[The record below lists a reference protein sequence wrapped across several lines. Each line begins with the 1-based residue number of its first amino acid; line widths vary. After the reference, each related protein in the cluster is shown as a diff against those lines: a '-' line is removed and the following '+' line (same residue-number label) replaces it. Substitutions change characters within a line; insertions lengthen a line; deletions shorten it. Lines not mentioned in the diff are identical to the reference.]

1 LLNDPIFYNHNKSG
15 CAECGGQGY
24 SGRVGI
30 YEVLYMSEG
39 IKKSILEGSPSF
51 EIQKIAQEEG
61 MVTLEQDGLIKA
73 IKGETS
79 LEEVYK
85 LVKN

>member
-1 LLNDPIFYNHNKSG
+1 
-15 CAECGGQGY
+15 
-24 SGRVGI
+24 
-30 YEVLYMSEG
+30 MSEK
-39 IKKSILEGSPSF
+39 IKKSILDGEPSF
-51 EIQKIAQEEG
+51 EIQKLAQEEG

-79 LEEVYK
+79 LEEIYK